1 MARRFTPDSLVSP
14 RLWAEL
20 LETRETPSISGA
32 PELQALPPWSTA
44 ITAANVPAAQVRNP
58 LLEQP
63 RGRYAVGTAGG
74 GVAQVNVYDAKTGA
88 MLGIINPFGRAYTGG
103 VSVATGDINGDGV
116 EDIVVGSGR
125 GMASTV
131 KVFDGKSLKEMASF
145 NGLASTFTGGL
156 SVAVGDVN
164 GDGRA
169 DIVVGAGVGSMS
181 QVKVYSG
188 AALFTASSKQAV
200 AKPVAVQNFIAFDA
214 TYRGGISVSVADL
227 NNDGK
232 GDIVVSQGQSAGGVK
247 VFDGKTNATLMNLKP
262 FGTAFDLGV
271 SVATGDIDGDGKAD
285 LVVGAMRGSPMVKV
299 IGSTGVEIASY
310 KAFDGNTGTRVA
322 VQDINGD
329 GKAEV
334 IVSVG
339 IGKPQVRV
347 LNGISGTVLRQF
359 PAMMPNYNSGLVVG

>member
-1 MARRFTPDSLVSP
+1 MARRFTPESVVSP

-32 PELQALPPWSTA
+32 AELQTLPPWSSA
-44 ITAANVPAAQVRNP
+44 VTAANAPPAQVRNP

-63 RGRYAVGTAGG
+63 RGRYAVGTGG
-74 GVAQVNVYDAKTGA
+74 GGTAQVNVYDAKTGA
-88 MLGIINPFGRAYTGG
+88 MLGIINPFGRGYTGG
-103 VSVATGDINGDGV
+103 VSVATGDVTADGV

-131 KVFDGKSLKEMASF
+131 KVFDGRTLKEVASF
-145 NGLASTFTGGL
+145 NGLASTFTGGMTI
-156 SVAVGDVN
+156 AVGDVT

-169 DIVVGAGVGSMS
+169 DIVVGAGLGSMS

-188 AALFTASSKQAV
+188 SALFNPGKQVVAS
-200 AKPVAVQNFIAFDA
+200 PVAVQNFIAFDKA
-214 TYRGGISVSVADL
+214 YRGGISVSVADL

-232 GDIVVSQGQSAGGVK
+232 GDIVVSQGPGAGGVK
-247 VFDGKTNATLMNLKP
+247 VFDGKTNATMMDLKP
-262 FGTAFDLGV
+262 FGTTFDLGV
-271 SVATGDIDGDGKAD
+271 SVATGDVNGDGKAD

-299 IGSTGVEIASY
+299 ISSKGVELASY

-339 IGKPQVRV
+339 SGKPNVRI

-359 PAMMPNYNSGLVVG
+359 PAMMPHFNSGLVVG